1 MRDDNKIKSA
11 ILVSLLL
18 HFLLMLL
25 LPRLAHLDQVLLVP
39 ENEPAMEEQ
48 NNQAPL
54 VFDLVET
61 PESARSETPAADTRH
76 LSDKTARAQDQNRSE
91 SLPEGD
97 PYSKGRTD
105 RALFRGNPE
114 RSMPRMNPDRQPR
127 TSESESRERP
137 TTSEDRLLVARRQES
152 NQPKTFHPNVLR
164 GQQSPQKSLPS
175 NYTDDVNR
183 DQTQTSSENVGQV
196 SLNTYQWDFAPYIL
210 AMKKKLRRNMYP
222 PPALYR
228 LGIGGEAVVRFRVYP
243 DGQIENL
250 QVLSFRGHSAFSTT
264 SVNAIKASL
273 PFEPL
278 PEDFPEKYLELT
290 WTFLYSIL

>member
-1 MRDDNKIKSA
+1 
-11 ILVSLLL
+11 
-18 HFLLMLL
+18 MLL
-25 LPRLAHLDQVLLVP
+25 LPQLAHLDQVMLVP
-39 ENEPAMEEQ
+39 EKEPALEEQ
-48 NNQAPL
+48 QDRPPM
-54 VFDLVET
+54 VFDIVET
-61 PESARSETPAADTRH
+61 PEQARSETPEADARH
-76 LSDKTARAQDQNRSE
+76 LSDKTARAQDQNRSQ
-91 SLPEGD
+91 SLPKGA
-97 PYSKGRTD
+97 PYSEGQTE
-105 RALFRGNPE
+105 RALFQGNPE

-127 TSESESRERP
+127 ESGSESRESP
-137 TTSEDRLLVARRQES
+137 TTSENRQLAARGRQS
-152 NQPKTFHPNVLR
+152 SQPKTFHPDVLR
-164 GQQSPQKSLPS
+164 GQQSPQRLLPS
-175 NYTDDVNR
+175 DYTDGVNR

-210 AMKKKLRRNMYP
+210 VMKKKLRRNMYP

-243 DGQIENL
+243 DGHIENL
-250 QVLSFRGHSAFSTT
+250 NVLSYRGHSAFSTT